1 MNKEKLEEILNLG
14 WEEDEKEVLSRVLN
28 QLKYWKKWMPAALN
42 NDITYILNLAIT
54 EKKKLNSLIEQTTNL
69 NISP

>member
-28 QLKYWKKWMPAALN
+28 QLKYWKKWMPTGLN
-42 NDITYILNLAIT
+42 NDLNYILNLAIA
-54 EKKKLNSLIEQTTNL
+54 EKKKLNSLIEKNTVL
-69 NISP
+69 LP